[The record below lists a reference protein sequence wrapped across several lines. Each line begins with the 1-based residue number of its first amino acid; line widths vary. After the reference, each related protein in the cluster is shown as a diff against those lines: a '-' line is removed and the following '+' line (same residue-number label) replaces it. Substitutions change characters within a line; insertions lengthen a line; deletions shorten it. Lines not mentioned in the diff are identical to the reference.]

1 MSDAATQAPHSH
13 RIPQPQH
20 GPHSLAVTEVAAAPV
35 VAPATPRVASAAA
48 VKPASRLAWLDA
60 LRGIAALCVVF
71 DHLTYSVFQPV
82 RAAVYGWFDPGQ
94 YGVFV
99 FFLVSG
105 YIIPASLERRGS
117 IRSFWVGRLFRL
129 YPLYLF
135 AVAAM
140 ILLWATGIG
149 TLAGMNSDAV
159 TDSFADVFML
169 QSVLWSPTLPNV
181 VWSLA
186 YEMVFYLL
194 ITALFLGGVHRRS
207 SRYALLAG
215 AAAVALGGILRPGA
229 LSYDLFTP
237 GIVVAVT
244 DSLILAGLVLTLAGR
259 GRVRMAGAALAAT
272 TGLLVITFNS
282 GFAAPWETFTIFALM
297 FGGTVLYR
305 AEKREYPW
313 RRALTAVLVVF
324 GLVLVAALWHI
335 SPKDWNFVA
344 IRQGLTALAGAGLT
358 FAAAMSLRHKKIP
371 GALAWLGLVSYSVY
385 LLHPVLIEV
394 YNSVPW
400 TQNEN
405 FVPMELL
412 MTGVFVLV
420 LLVSCALAHRFIEAP
435 MQRQGRLMARWL
447 DARFGPDTPS
457 RRHDRPGELAG
468 AGGSASPS

>member
-1 MSDAATQAPHSH
+1 MA
-13 RIPQPQH
+13 H
-20 GPHSLAVTEVAAAPV
+20 GP
-35 VAPATPRVASAAA
+35 A

-71 DHLTYSVFQPV
+71 DHLTYSVLQPV
-82 RAAVYGWFDPGQ
+82 RAAVYQWFDPGQ

-117 IRSFWVGRLFRL
+117 VRGFWVSRLFRL

-135 AVAAM
+135 AVGAM

-149 TLAGMNSDAV
+149 TLAEMNSDAL

-194 ITALFLGGVHRRS
+194 ITALFLGGAHRRS
-207 SRYALLAG
+207 SRYALVAG
-215 AAAVALGGILRPGA
+215 AAAVVLGGVLRPGA

-237 GIVVAVT
+237 GAVVALT
-244 DSLILAGLVLTLAGR
+244 DGLILAGLVLTLAGR
-259 GRVRMAGAALAAT
+259 GRLRTAGAALAAT

-297 FGGTVLYR
+297 FSGTVLYR
-305 AEKREYPW
+305 AERRECPW

-324 GLVLVAALWHI
+324 GLVLIAALSHI
-335 SPKDWNFVA
+335 SPLARSFVA
-344 IRQGLTALAGAGLT
+344 IRQGFNSLECAGLT
-358 FAAAMSLRHKKIP
+358 FAVAMALRHKKIP
-371 GALAWLGLVSYSVY
+371 RALAWLGLVSYSVY
-385 LLHPVLIEV
+385 LLHPVLIEI
-394 YNSVPW
+394 YTSVPW

-412 MTGVFVLV
+412 MAGVFVLV
-420 LLVSCALAHRFIEAP
+420 LLVSCGLTHRFIEAP
-435 MQRQGRLMARWL
+435 MQRRGRLVARWL
-447 DARFGPDTPS
+447 DARFGPDTPG
-457 RRHDRPGELAG
+457 RRHDRPGELA
-468 AGGSASPS
+468 AAAGSAGQG